1 MKIKK
6 LKCFSY
12 NYLWSYICS
21 KYLIIGNSIVKMKKP
36 SEKRKESGGIK
47 SSKQLQKDEKLSVNS
62 YS

>member
-1 MKIKK
+1 
-6 LKCFSY
+6 
-12 NYLWSYICS
+12 
-21 KYLIIGNSIVKMKKP
+21 MKKP